1 MNICVFG
8 AASDRI
14 HPEYIEAGERL
25 GQEMARRGH
34 VLIFGAGSTGMM
46 GAVSRGVHAGGGKL
60 IGVSPTFFD
69 KAVLDLDCSELF
81 FTETMRQRKQKMEE
95 LADAFVTLPGS
106 IGTLE
111 EFFEILV
118 LKQLDRHHKPIFLL
132 NTRGFF
138 DGLVSELRHLQE
150 EQFLG
155 PTGLTLFTCFD
166 DPIALL
172 DALEAP
178 GGAA

>member
-8 AASDRI
+8 AASNRI
-14 HPEYIEAGERL
+14 HSEYIEAGERL
-25 GQEMARRGH
+25 GLEMARRGH
-34 VLIFGAGSTGMM
+34 TLVFGAGATGMM
-46 GAVSRGVHAGGGKL
+46 GAVSRGMHEGGGKL

-69 KAVLDLDCSELF
+69 KKALDMDCTELI
-81 FTETMRQRKQKMEE
+81 FTETMRQRKQQMED

-118 LKQLDRHHKPIFLL
+118 LKQLDRHQKPIFLL

-138 DGLVSELRHLQE
+138 DGLVAEIHHLCDE
-150 EQFLG
+150 RFLG
-155 PTGLTLFTCFD
+155 EHDLHLFTCFD
-166 DPIALL
+166 DPIELL
-172 DALEAP
+172 DALEATQK
-178 GGAA
+178 